1 VAVHAV
7 VLAAGKGRRFGNPKL
22 HALFRGRPLLA
33 YVLDVVESARKRGI
47 LTDGCVVLGADDG
60 QTRSL
65 TEAADLTSIVNDAPQ
80 LGLGH
85 SLRLAISYLQS
96 VTDLPAAALIFLG
109 DQPLV
114 RFDVV
119 DALIKA
125 WREQRVR
132 LVRPRY
138 EGSPLIPGHPVL
150 LDSSIWPMAADLSG
164 DAGFGSLLGP
174 ADPHAVSIDV
184 PGDNPDIDTI
194 ADLKALE
201 ETLP

>member
-1 VAVHAV
+1 
-7 VLAAGKGRRFGNPKL
+7 
-22 HALFRGRPLLA
+22 LFRGRPLLA
-33 YVLDVVESARKRGI
+33 YALDVVESARKRGL

-65 TEAADLTSIVNDAPQ
+65 IEAAELTSIVNDSPQ

-85 SLRLAISYLQS
+85 SLRLAINHLQS
-96 VTDLPAAALIFLG
+96 VTDLPEAALIFLG

-114 RFDVV
+114 RLDVV
-119 DALIKA
+119 EALIRE
-125 WREQRVR
+125 WMEQRVR

-138 EGSPLIPGHPVL
+138 EGSPEIPGHPVL
-150 LDSSIWPMAADLSG
+150 LDSSIWPMTADLSG

-174 ADPHAVSIDV
+174 ADPHTVSIDV
-184 PGDNPDIDTI
+184 LGNNPDIDTI

-201 ETLP
+201 ETFP